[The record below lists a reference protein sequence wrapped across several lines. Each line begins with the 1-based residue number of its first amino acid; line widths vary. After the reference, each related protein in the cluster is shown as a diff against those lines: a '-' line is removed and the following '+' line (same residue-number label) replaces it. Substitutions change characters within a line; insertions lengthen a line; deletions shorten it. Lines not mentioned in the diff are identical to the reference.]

1 MTVARG
7 AALGALA
14 VAAIVVAIVLL
25 GGNGGHEYKLV
36 FETAGQLVKGDD
48 VQVGGRRV
56 GNVDDIELTNNNQA
70 EIKVTVEDGFAPLHK
85 GTTAVI
91 RLTSLSGVANRY
103 IALSPGPNNAPKI
116 ADGATIGTDRTT
128 SVVDLDQ
135 LFDTLDKPT
144 RTGLSRFIRG
154 SAQWYT
160 GKERQ
165 ANLSALYFNPAISTS
180 SAVFDQL
187 TRSQSTLTSAVVDS
201 SRVVTALSQ
210 RSGDITDLVG
220 NANQTAAAIA
230 SENTSFSQALALLP
244 ITLRRANTTFVN
256 LRATLADLTTLVNVS
271 KPATKN
277 LASFF
282 AALTPVV
289 TEAVPAI
296 TDLGEIVHLPG
307 PSNDL
312 TDTFRIAPQLASD
325 TSTAASTGI
334 TALKKSQPVITFAR
348 PYAPDLVGWFR
359 DFGQGASWYDVN
371 GHQAPVFPVFN
382 AYKYNPSPT
391 GGTLTVLPPA
401 ERLSTYQSIPHG
413 TGNYERCPGAATQAA
428 PDGSSPFTEGG
439 TLECDP
445 SQVPPNSP

>member
-1 MTVARG
+1 VTVARG
-7 AALGALA
+7 AALGALV

-25 GGNGGHEYKLV
+25 GGNGGHQYKLV

-56 GNVDDIELTNNNQA
+56 GNVDDIQLTNNNQA
-70 EIKVTVEDGFAPLHK
+70 EIKVTVEDDFAPLHE
-85 GTTAVI
+85 GTTGVI

-116 ADGATIGTDRTT
+116 ADGGTIGTNRTT

-180 SAVFDQL
+180 AAVFDQL
-187 TRSQSTLTSAVVDS
+187 TRSQSTLTRAVVDS
-201 SRVVTALSQ
+201 SRVVTALSE
-210 RSGDITDLVG
+210 RSGEISDLVG
-220 NANQTAAAIA
+220 NASQTASAIA
-230 SENTSFSQALALLP
+230 AENTSFSQALALLP

-256 LRATLADLTTLVNVS
+256 LRSTLADLTTLVNVS
-271 KPATKN
+271 KPATVN
-277 LASFF
+277 LAPFF
-282 AALTPVV
+282 AALRPVV
-289 TEAVPAI
+289 TAAVPAV
-296 TDLGEIVHLPG
+296 TDFGEIVHLPG
-307 PSNDL
+307 PNNDL
-312 TDTFRIAPQLASD
+312 TDTFRNAPQLASD
-325 TSTAASTGI
+325 TSAASSSAI
-334 TALKKSQPVITFAR
+334 TTLKKAQPVITFAR
-348 PYAPDLVGWFR
+348 PYAPDLVGWLR
-359 DFGQGASWYDVN
+359 DFGQGASWYDSN
-371 GHQAPVFPVFN
+371 GHFARVFPVFN
-382 AYKYNPSPT
+382 AYKYNPSAT

-413 TGNYERCPGAATQAA
+413 TDNYMRCPGAATQAA

-439 TLECDP
+439 TLDCDP
-445 SQVPPNSP
+445 SQIPPNAP